1 MNAAENPDRY
11 HQYRPRP
18 LEVIDTTLR
27 EGQQTSL
34 LHDHHKYF
42 FTERDKLELVR
53 ALILYGVKF
62 IEMFS
67 PVVSPQEREDLKAI
81 QQTRD
86 ELVIQ
91 KGYTFLLAHVR
102 CHPADVEAAIHA
114 GFDGLNI
121 YIGTSPLSRAFS
133 TGKDLADITRSART
147 LLEDLRRNHPNL
159 ILRFSGEDTFR
170 TRL

>member
-1 MNAAENPDRY
+1 MNAAKNPDRY

-67 PVVSPQEREDLKAI
+67 PNVSPQEREDLKAI

-102 CHPADVEAAIHA
+102 CHP
-114 GFDGLNI
+114 
-121 YIGTSPLSRAFS
+121 
-133 TGKDLADITRSART
+133 
-147 LLEDLRRNHPNL
+147 
-159 ILRFSGEDTFR
+159 
-170 TRL
+170 